1 MTDSVEADNAG
12 QVLEVSTAGETI
24 KWRWGIL
31 AACVL
36 TLLSVY
42 PQFYLWLNRG
52 GHWQHAIAYNAGLGD
67 EVAYAAYVNALIDGR
82 PRRNDPYTG
91 RDDRPD
97 APLPESLFSIQFVPA
112 YALALPARVLGI
124 SATTAFIF
132 LTPLVAFTSGLA
144 VFFLIFQASGSNRLA
159 TCGVLVV
166 LCLGTLAAAEGSF
179 SGLVGGERHFDYFP
193 FLRRYQPAA
202 SFPLFLLLLILTWR
216 FLTKLTRPVTS
227 GLLAGIVLALLV
239 FSYFYLWTAA
249 VAWLTILAI
258 LWLIG
263 RPQDRNSMVRFWTA
277 LATVLLLALIIY
289 FYLISRA
296 ADTAQSVQA
305 LVHSRRPDL
314 FSAAEILSALLLLI
328 LAAGIKRRSIDYR
341 DPRVILIASFA
352 LLPFLV
358 LNQQLITGRVMQPIH
373 YKGFVTSYAV
383 LIAFVLT
390 AGLEWTRRTGERWK
404 LPKRTLVWIAIAAL
418 DWGGIEAH
426 QAAKRSASSNK
437 QSAEEMSV
445 YIHLAEHA
453 HINPEII
460 DDQVVLFDDLH
471 MADGAPAVS
480 PLAVLWAPHMVVYSG
495 VGSVENKERLYR
507 HLYYTG
513 VGVKE
518 LDDYMHGQNVYYGCG
533 VGLFGFDRLIDGL
546 NPNVKPI
553 TIEEKNAELMSYAR
567 YIETFNEE
575 RAANPRLSYVITQTA
590 GKTDLTN
597 LERWYRRDAGER
609 VGEFTLYRLQLRTD
623 VKEPSSISESSRP
636 YNKTLRPAGNA
647 TSTKGL

>member
-1 MTDSVEADNAG
+1 MSDSVEPDNAG
-12 QVLEVSTAGETI
+12 QAFEVSAAGETI

-31 AACVL
+31 AACVF

-42 PQFYLWLNRG
+42 PQFYVWLNRG
-52 GHWQHAIAYNAGLGD
+52 GDWQHAIAYNEGLGD
-67 EVAYAAYVNALIDGR
+67 EVAYAAYVNAVINGR

-112 YALALPARVLGI
+112 YALALPARALGI

-144 VFFLIFQASGSNRLA
+144 VFFLIFKVSGSNRLA
-159 TCGVLVV
+159 ACGVMVV

-179 SGLVGGERHFDYFP
+179 SGLAGGERHFDYFP

-202 SFPLFLLLLILTWR
+202 SFPLFLLLLILIWR
-216 FLTKLTRPVTS
+216 FLTKLTRPVSS

-239 FSYFYLWTAA
+239 FSYFYLWTAV
-249 VAWLTILAI
+249 VAWLTILVM
-258 LWLIG
+258 LWLIS
-263 RPQDRNSMVRFWTA
+263 RPEDMNSILRFLTP
-277 LATVLLLALIIY
+277 LATVLVVALIPY
-289 FYLISRA
+289 FYLISRGSE
-296 ADTAQSVQA
+296 TAQSVQA
-305 LVHSRRPDL
+305 LVRSRRPDL
-314 FSAAEILSALLLLI
+314 FSAAEILAALLLLI
-328 LAAGIKRRSIDYR
+328 LAVGIKRRSIDYR
-341 DPRVILIASFA
+341 DRRVILIASFA

-373 YKGFVTSYAV
+373 YRGFVTSYAV

-390 AGLEWTRRTGERWK
+390 AGLEWKRRTGERWK
-404 LPKRTLVWIAIAAL
+404 VPKRALVWIAIAAL
-418 DWGGIEAH
+418 DWGAIEAH
-426 QAAKRSASSNK
+426 QAAKRSASANQ

-445 YIHLAEHA
+445 YVRLAEHA
-453 HINPEII
+453 HINSEII
-460 DDQVVLFDDLH
+460 DNQVVLFPDLH

-480 PLAVLWAPHMVVYSG
+480 PQPVLWAPHMVVYPG
-495 VGSVENKERLYR
+495 VSSVESKERLYR

-518 LDDYMHGQNVYYGCG
+518 LNDYLHGQNVYYGCG

-546 NPNVKPI
+546 NPNAKPI
-553 TIEEKNAELMSYAR
+553 STEEKNAELMAYGR
-567 YIETFNEE
+567 YIETFNKE
-575 RAANPRLSYVITQTA
+575 RAANPRLSYVVTQT
-590 GKTDLTN
+590 GGETDLSN

-609 VGEFTLYRLQLRTD
+609 VGAFTLYRLQLRSD
-623 VKEPSSISESSRP
+623 VEEASSISQSSRP
-636 YNKTLRPAGNA
+636 DNKTLPPAANA

>member
-1 MTDSVEADNAG
+1 MSDSVEPDNSR
-12 QVLEVSTAGETI
+12 QI

-31 AACVL
+31 AACVF

-52 GHWQHAIAYNAGLGD
+52 GHWQHTIAYNEGLGD

-112 YALALPARVLGI
+112 YTLALPARALGI

-132 LTPLVAFTSGLA
+132 LTPLVAFTSALA

-159 TCGVLVV
+159 ACGVLVV

-179 SGLVGGERHFDYFP
+179 TGLVGGERHFDYFP

-202 SFPLFLLLLILTWR
+202 SFPLFLLLLVLTWQ
-216 FLTKLTRPVTS
+216 FLKKLTRPVSS

-249 VAWLTILAI
+249 VAWLTILSLI
-258 LWLIG
+258 WLIS
-263 RPQDRNSMVRFWTA
+263 RPEDRGPILRFLTP
-277 LATVLLLALIIY
+277 LAAVLLLALIPY
-289 FYLISRA
+289 FYLISHGA
-296 ADTAQSVQA
+296 ETAQNVQA
-305 LVHSRRPDL
+305 LVRSRRPDL
-314 FSAAEILSALLLLI
+314 FSAAEILAALLLVI
-328 LAAGIKRRSIDYR
+328 LAAGIKRRSIDYHDR
-341 DPRVILIASFA
+341 RVTLIASFA

-373 YKGFVTSYAV
+373 YRGFVTSYAV

-390 AGLEWTRRTGERWK
+390 AGLEWKRRTGGHWK
-404 LPKRTLVWIAIAAL
+404 LQKRALVWIAIAAL
-418 DWGGIEAH
+418 DWGVIEAH
-426 QAAKRSASSNK
+426 QAAKRSASVNK
-437 QSAEEMSV
+437 QSVEEMNV
-445 YIHLAEHA
+445 YVRLAEHA
-453 HINPEII
+453 HTNPELR
-460 DDQVVLFDDLH
+460 DDQVVLFYDLH

-480 PLAVLWAPHMVVYSG
+480 PLAVLWAPHIVVYPG
-495 VGSVENKERLYR
+495 VGSVESKERLYR

-518 LDDYMHGQNVYYGCG
+518 LDDYLHGQNVYYGCG

-546 NPNVKPI
+546 NPNAKPI
-553 TIEEKNAELMSYAR
+553 TTEEKNAELMSYRR
-567 YIETFNEE
+567 YIETFNKE
-575 RAANPRLSYVITQTA
+575 RAANPRLSYLITHT
-590 GKTDLTN
+590 GSGTDLSN
-597 LERWYRRDAGER
+597 LERWYRRDAGEQ
-609 VGEFTLYRLQLRTD
+609 VGEFVLYRLQLRD
-623 VKEPSSISESSRP
+623 NVREADRISD
-636 YNKTLRPAGNA
+636 NKALPPTPNA